1 MRFLL
6 TPLALYHGA
15 NGALMLAA
23 PELWYSI
30 VPDVGHTGPLNAH
43 FVRDIGLAFIAAA
56 AGLVIA
62 ALNFKNSIALWPAA
76 IFLAGHAG
84 LHMAELGV
92 HGAPPLAGAR
102 DLATIVVP
110 GLLPLFLLTFPWK
123 KEVRS

>member
-1 MRFLL
+1 MRVLL
-6 TPLALYHGA
+6 TALALYHGA

-23 PELWYSI
+23 PEIWYSI
-30 VPDVGHTGPLNAH
+30 VPDVDHTGPLNIH

-56 AGLVIA
+56 AGLAIA
-62 ALNFKNSIALWPAA
+62 ALNFKNSVALWPAA

-92 HGAPPLAGAR
+92 HGAQPLAGAR

-110 GLLPLFLLTFPWK
+110 GLAPLFLLTFPRK